1 MMTRTIAEYVCAI
14 ILSSFNNS
22 HHHHSSPSSLHH
34 STCPLTCFSQ
44 VGTQGRSRDDIKSVT
59 FEVCDLE
66 VGITLDN
73 VLGDFGIRETS
84 VGVNRNLSVKINT
97 NRPACPAAAGEPT
110 TTRTRNPTTP
120 PPTTATPTTKKPT
133 KAPTKKPKTK

>member
-1 MMTRTIAEYVCAI
+1 LLNTCAVI
-14 ILSSFNNS
+14 SSFYNS
-22 HHHHSSPSSLHH
+22 HHRHSSPPLYH
-34 STCPLTCFSQ
+34 SNHELFFSQ

>member
-14 ILSSFNNS
+14 ILSSFYNS

-59 FEVCDLE
+59 FEVCDYE

-97 NRPACPAAAGEPT
+97 NRPPCLGVPD
-110 TTRTRNPTTP
+110 TRTRKPTTP
-120 PPTTATPTTKKPT
+120 PPTTAIPTSKKPT